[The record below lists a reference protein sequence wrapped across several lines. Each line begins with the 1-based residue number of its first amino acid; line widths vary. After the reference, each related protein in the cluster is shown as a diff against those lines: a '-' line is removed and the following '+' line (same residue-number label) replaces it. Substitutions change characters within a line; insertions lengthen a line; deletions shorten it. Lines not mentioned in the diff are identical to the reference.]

1 MRFVT
6 FEPMPSVPRFGF
18 VVRDGRIAD
27 VEGAFTV
34 CLAQDIPA
42 ERARALARAMTPPDA
57 QAFIEGGDVSLDAA
71 RRAQGFVEAA
81 LASGR
86 VPTGP
91 RGERIVFDA
100 GAVTLKAPI
109 RPRKFIAAGKNYYAH
124 QQEMQ
129 RTDNPQGPRVP
140 IAHVQ
145 FGSTVA
151 DPDATVKF
159 PPETRHMD
167 YEVEIAVI
175 MGKPCFDV
183 PKERAYD
190 YVFGYCVFN
199 DLTDRDMYRGENAQ
213 GGGIGCMGKNL
224 EGFSPLGPYLVTK
237 DEIPNPQDL
246 LLESRINGEVRQH
259 DRSSLMMFKIDEQIA
274 HWSKI
279 GLDPGDALGSG
290 TPGGVAMGRKHGE
303 APWWLKRGDVVE
315 CEVEGLG
322 VLRTRIA

>member
-1 MRFVT
+1 MRLVT
-6 FEPMPSVPRFGF
+6 YEPAPSIQRFGALAK
-18 VVRDGRIAD
+18 DGRIVD
-27 VEGAFTV
+27 LEGAFTA
-34 CLAQDIPA
+34 CLAQDMPA
-42 ERARALARAMTPPDA
+42 DRARGLARVMTPPDA
-57 QAFIEGGDVSLDAA
+57 QPFIEGGEICLSAG
-71 RRAQGFVEAA
+71 RRAIDFVEKNLAA
-81 LASGR
+81 GR

-91 RGERIVFDA
+91 RGEKIVFEVDA
-100 GAVTLKAPI
+100 VKLKAPLK
-109 RPRKFIAAGKNYYAH
+109 PRKFIAAGKNYFAH

-129 RTDNPQGPRVP
+129 QKADPTGPRVP

-145 FGSTVA
+145 FASTVT

-159 PPETRHMD
+159 PRETRHMD
-167 YEVEIAVI
+167 YEVEIAVVI
-175 MGKPCFDV
+175 GKPCYNV
-183 PKERAYD
+183 PRDKVYD
-190 YVFGYCVFN
+190 YVFGYTIFN
-199 DLTDRDMYRGENAQ
+199 DLTDRDMYRGENSQ
-213 GGGIGCMGKNL
+213 GGGIGCLGKNL
-224 EGFSPLGPYLVTK
+224 EGFSPLGPYLATK

-279 GLDPGDALGSG
+279 GLEPGDMLGSG

-303 APWWLKRGDVVE
+303 KPWWLKRGDVVE